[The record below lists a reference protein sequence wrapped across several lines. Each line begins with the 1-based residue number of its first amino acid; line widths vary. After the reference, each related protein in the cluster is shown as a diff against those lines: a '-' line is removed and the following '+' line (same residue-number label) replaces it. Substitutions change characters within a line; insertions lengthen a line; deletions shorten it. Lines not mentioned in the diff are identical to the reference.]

1 MQIILILLLGLGIG
15 VLLGWLWANAKSKAD
30 LANYKIQSEGNQR
43 VAEATISDLR
53 ANQTE
58 SRSGLE
64 AKNQEL
70 NGFQQQLRAEGEQK
84 AAAQAELKQARVS
97 LEQLSSVRDQL
108 GSETQL
114 RVAAETK
121 LKETE
126 ANLEEQR
133 KLLGEATAKLT
144 DTFGALSA
152 EALKS
157 NNQAFL
163 ALAKSTFETIQ
174 TQAKGDI
181 ESRQKAIDGLV
192 APLKESLDKYEK
204 QVIEMEKSRES
215 AYGRLDE
222 QLKSLAGTNQQ
233 LQKETGSLVTA
244 LRSPQVRGR
253 WGEMTLR
260 RTAEL
265 AGMVEHCDF
274 VEQESMRTDEGR
286 QQRPDMIVNL
296 PGGRRIVID
305 AKVPLQAFL
314 DAGAATNEEE
324 RHAQLTRHAQ
334 LVRVHIN
341 QLASRDYSEQ
351 FDFSPEVVVLFLP
364 GESFFAAAL
373 EEDRSLIEDAME
385 RRVILSTPTTLIALL
400 KAIAYGWRQEQMAEN
415 AQAISELGKQL
426 YDRIRT
432 FVGHFESVGGALGRA
447 VDSYNKAT
455 GSLESRVL
463 PSARRFKDLGAA
475 TGEEIV
481 EIEPVDES
489 PRVLAIPEK
498 GEA

>member
-265 AGMVEHCDF
+265 AGMVEH
-274 VEQESMRTDEGR
+274 STSW
-286 QQRPDMIVNL
+286 N
-296 PGGRRIVID
+296 RR
-305 AKVPLQAFL
+305 A
-314 DAGAATNEEE
+314 
-324 RHAQLTRHAQ
+324 
-334 LVRVHIN
+334 
-341 QLASRDYSEQ
+341 
-351 FDFSPEVVVLFLP
+351 
-364 GESFFAAAL
+364 
-373 EEDRSLIEDAME
+373 
-385 RRVILSTPTTLIALL
+385 
-400 KAIAYGWRQEQMAEN
+400 
-415 AQAISELGKQL
+415 
-426 YDRIRT
+426 
-432 FVGHFESVGGALGRA
+432 
-447 VDSYNKAT
+447 
-455 GSLESRVL
+455 
-463 PSARRFKDLGAA
+463 
-475 TGEEIV
+475 
-481 EIEPVDES
+481 
-489 PRVLAIPEK
+489 
-498 GEA
+498 

>member
-1 MQIILILLLGLGIG
+1 MQSRRGLSQRITRFS
-15 VLLGWLWANAKSKAD
+15 L
-30 LANYKIQSEGNQR
+30 EGNQR
-43 VAEATISDLR
+43 VAESTISDLR
-53 ANQTE
+53 TKQTE
-58 SRSGLE
+58 SRNELE
-64 AKNQEL
+64 TKNQEL
-70 NGFQQQLRAEGEQK
+70 NGLQQQLRAEGEQK
-84 AAAQAELKQARVS
+84 AAAQAELKQTRAS

-108 GSETQL
+108 SSESQL
-114 RVAAETK
+114 RVAAQTK

-126 ANLEEQR
+126 VNLEEQR

-274 VEQESMRTDEGR
+274 VEQESMTTDEGR

-314 DAGAATNEEE
+314 DAASATNEEE
-324 RHAQLTRHAQ
+324 RHAQLARHAQ
-334 LVRVHIN
+334 LVRAHMN
-341 QLASRDYSEQ
+341 QLASRGYSEQ

-373 EEDRSLIEDAME
+373 EEDRSLISEDAME

-400 KAIAYGWRQEQMAEN
+400 KAIAYGWRQEIKWQRTPRPLVNWESSCTTGSEHLL
-415 AQAISELGKQL
+415 AISKVLVGRLGERWSPITRPL
-426 YDRIRT
+426 GHWRVACFRRREGSRI
-432 FVGHFESVGGALGRA
+432 
-447 VDSYNKAT
+447 
-455 GSLESRVL
+455 
-463 PSARRFKDLGAA
+463 
-475 TGEEIV
+475 
-481 EIEPVDES
+481 
-489 PRVLAIPEK
+489 
-498 GEA
+498 

>member
-15 VLLGWLWANAKSKAD
+15 GVVAWLWANAKSKSE
-30 LANYKIQSEGNQR
+30 LATYKIQAEGDLR
-43 VAEATISDLR
+43 VAETTISDLR
-53 ANQTE
+53 SKQAE
-58 SRSGLE
+58 SRSELE
-64 AKNQEL
+64 AKNQDVSGL
-70 NGFQQQLRAEGEQK
+70 QQQLRAEGEQK
-84 AAAQAELKQARVS
+84 AAAQAELKQTRAL
-97 LEQLSSVRDQL
+97 LEELASVRDRL
-108 GSETQL
+108 STESQL

-126 ANLEEQR
+126 VNLQEQR
-133 KLLGEATAKLT
+133 KLLEEATARLS
-144 DTFGALSA
+144 DTFGSLSA

-157 NNQAFL
+157 NNKAFL
-163 ALAKSTFETIQ
+163 DLAKTTFDAIQ
-174 TQAKGDI
+174 TQASGDI
-181 ESRQKAIDGLV
+181 ESRKNAIDGLV
-192 APLKESLDKYEK
+192 APLKEALDRYEK
-204 QVIEMEKSRES
+204 QILEMENSRQS
-215 AYGRLDE
+215 AYGSLNE
-222 QLKSLAGTNQQ
+222 QLKALTGTSVQ

-244 LRSPQVRGR
+244 LRAPQVRGR

-265 AGMVEHCDF
+265 AGMSTHCDF
-274 VEQESMRTDEGR
+274 VEQETMTTDEGK

-314 DAGAATNEEE
+314 DAASATNEDE
-324 RHAQLTRHAQ
+324 RHIQLTRHAQ
-334 LVRVHIN
+334 LVRSHMN
-341 QLASRDYSEQ
+341 QLASRAYSEQ
-351 FDFSPEVVVLFLP
+351 LGFSPEVVVLFLP

-373 EEDRSLIEDAME
+373 EEDRDLIDDAME
-385 RRVILSTPTTLIALL
+385 RKVILSTPTTLIALL
-400 KAIAYGWRQEQMAEN
+400 KSIAYGWRQEQMAEN

-426 YDRIRT
+426 YDRILT
-432 FVGHFESVGGALGRA
+432 FVGHFESLGGALGRA

-463 PSARRFKDLGAA
+463 PSARRFKELGAA

-489 PRVLAIPEK
+489 PRALAMPEK
-498 GEA
+498 GEL